1 MNWDW
6 ILGAVV
12 LVVWLVAVLFIF
24 PKMGVPTWRT
34 NYKES
39 GTRKKKC

>member
-12 LVVWLVAVLFIF
+12 LVVCLVVVLFIF
-24 PKMGVPTWRT
+24 PKMGVPT
-34 NYKES
+34 
-39 GTRKKKC
+39 

>member
-12 LVVWLVAVLFIF
+12 LVAWLVAVLFIF
-24 PKMGVPTWRT
+24 PKMGVPT
-34 NYKES
+34 
-39 GTRKKKC
+39 